1 MCVRARVCVCVHI
14 LNRDVCVHRTRNW
27 CWLKDSDKRER
38 EGGKERVQERE
49 KERERER
56 EKERTRASERERER
70 EKLCVYTSVR
80 ESVYMCMKPTPK
92 CVCKKVCICV
102 HPKT

>member
-56 EKERTRASERERER
+56 ERERENARERARERER
-70 EKLCVYTSVR
+70 EIVCVYICARKCVYVYEAYTQMCVQ
-80 ESVYMCMKPTPK
+80 ESVYMCAP
-92 CVCKKVCICV
+92 
-102 HPKT
+102 